1 MYHHG
6 RKTATAI
13 AIVLPLFGMAAAP
26 ANATDLNPK
35 EEAQLRDAG
44 YMDWTGV
51 YAMLFGGYGW
61 ADYDHEGE
69 IPFGSGDYSLTLED
83 ENWFVGAGVGGD
95 HQVDRVVF
103 GVVVDAAYSEL
114 GDSAEFGRDG
124 DWSVSTD
131 VEYFGTARGRIGY
144 LLKDNLLAYATGG
157 LAWAKIETSLD
168 HDGERYDGEVASTD
182 DSHLGWTAGGG
193 LEWALNERV
202 SITGE
207 YLYLNFDEEEVSF
220 VGGEVTY
227 EPELDMHIVKGGV
240 NYRF

>member
-1 MYHHG
+1 MYTNKK
-6 RKTATAI
+6 RMATAM
-13 AIVLPLFGMAAAP
+13 ALVLPFFLHNP

-51 YAMLFGGYGW
+51 YATVFGGYAW
-61 ADYDHEGE
+61 ADYDHA
-69 IPFGSGDYSLTLED
+69 GDFDGDNYSLTLED

-114 GDSAEFGRDG
+114 GDTAEFGSDG

-157 LAWAKIETSLD
+157 LAWAKIETSLEHSETEMFD
-168 HDGERYDGEVASTD
+168 ASTD
-182 DSHLGWTAGGG
+182 DSHLGWTIGGG
-193 LEWALNERV
+193 AEWALNERV

-207 YLYLNFDEEEVSF
+207 YLYLNFDEEEISVF
-220 VGGEVTY
+220 DGAATY

-240 NYRF
+240 RYKF